1 MKIKA
6 ALQGIVVCAV
16 VLLAAIMFTT
26 WQVRTGTSKRVR
38 GIKSFIII
46 GERCTGHA
54 LHFCPLNF
62 VHT

>member
-26 WQVRTGTSKRVR
+26 CGRSHGRSGQEQARESVVSRV
-38 GIKSFIII
+38 S
-46 GERCTGHA
+46 
-54 LHFCPLNF
+54 
-62 VHT
+62 